1 MRNGKRSNRAEPSAR
16 PGKPEQTEQAAPSAA
31 TGRPAEVRLSREMS
45 GFSVTM
51 IGVGAMIGAGIF
63 VLTGIA
69 AGVAGPGLILAF
81 ALNGVVT
88 LFTAMAYAELG
99 SCFHDAGG
107 GYLWVKSSLP
117 HPNGFLSGWM
127 SWFAHAVACSL
138 YALGFGAYFGHV
150 LEGFGVSVPHVPYL
164 PLEKML
170 AVLAC
175 LVFAYINF
183 RGASE
188 TGKAGNIVTLSKVAI
203 ILLFIGA
210 GAWAIKGM
218 PEWKGNFSPFFPAG
232 MGAVLSA
239 MGLTFI
245 AFQGYEVIAQ
255 CSEEVMDPKRN
266 IPRAIFFALVIVIP
280 IYLLVAFV
288 AIGAIHGEGMP
299 AWRFL
304 GQMKE
309 LAVVEAARQFFPGG
323 GVVVLIGGLLSTAS
337 ALLATVYS
345 SSRVAFAMAR
355 DHNLPEFLGKVHGEK
370 KTPHRAII
378 ASAAIVIFMAVA
390 LPIEDVASAADIMF
404 LLVFLQVNVTL
415 IRMRKTHPKL
425 PRGFRVPM
433 VPLIPV
439 LGIVTQLFI
448 ALYMFFYS
456 PMAWVSA
463 GAWLAIGVVVY
474 KGYASKREEHA
485 VSVLALAEAEA
496 ARKDYQV
503 LVVPFRQEQVR
514 PLMRIAC
521 ALATNYEG
529 EVTAVFPIE
538 VPKGIPLN
546 RYTGGLQEART
557 LLRLGENIADD
568 AGVDFRRV
576 VKISHRRSYAVL
588 ETAREEKSNFILLG
602 PIGKGGWIHQLQ
614 EIVLLNVLERAPC
627 NVAIY
632 RGEAL
637 TAVKR
642 ILLAVEDTPSCRLAV
657 NIAPALSEELH
668 SPVTLLRAIPP
679 DATPAEEQGVLSWME
694 DIVKDLPFRAPVEKQ
709 VIRSPKTARTIIEN
723 VRETDL
729 LLMGASRHAGS
740 ISSLFGRDVTEEVME
755 KACVPIL
762 LLKRYQEQK
771 SSHFSGILSGR

>member
-1 MRNGKRSNRAEPSAR
+1 MKNGSRNHHKGEAPRKQDP
-16 PGKPEQTEQAAPSAA
+16 PGKAAAA
-31 TGRPAEVRLSREMS
+31 VVPGRPEEVRLSREMS

-175 LVFAYINF
+175 LVFSYINF

-188 TGKAGNIVTLSKVAI
+188 TGKAGNIVTMAKVVI
-203 ILLFIGA
+203 ILLFVGA
-210 GAWAIKGM
+210 GAWAMQGM
-218 PEWKGNFSPFFPAG
+218 PEWKGNFTPFFPVG
-232 MGAVLSA
+232 MGGVFSA

-266 IPRAIFFALVIVIP
+266 IPRAIFFALLIVIP

-288 AIGAIHGEGMP
+288 ALGAIHGEGMP
-299 AWRFL
+299 TWQFL
-304 GQMKE
+304 GKMKE

-323 GVVVLIGGLLSTAS
+323 GVVLLIGGLLSTAS
-337 ALLATVYS
+337 ALIATIYS

-355 DHNLPEFLGKVHGEK
+355 DHNLPEFLGKIHAGK
-370 KTPHRAII
+370 KTPHLSIV
-378 ASAAIVIFMAVA
+378 ASAVIVILMAVS

-415 IRMRKTHPKL
+415 IRMRKTHPNL
-425 PRGFRVPM
+425 PRGYRVPL

-448 ALYMFFYS
+448 AVYMFFYS
-456 PMAWVSA
+456 PMAWISA
-463 GAWLAIGVVVY
+463 GAWLAVGFVVY
-474 KGYASKREEHA
+474 KGYASKREELA
-485 VSVLALAEAEA
+485 VSVLALADAEA

-521 ALATNYEG
+521 ALAKNYEG
-529 EVTAVFPIE
+529 EVTAVSVVE
-538 VPKGIPLN
+538 APKGVRLN
-546 RYTGGLQEART
+546 RYSGGLQEART
-557 LLRLGENIADD
+557 LLRLGENIAAA
-568 AGVDFRRV
+568 AGVEFRRV
-576 VKISHRRSYAVL
+576 VKISHRRSYGIL

-614 EIVLLNVLERAPC
+614 EIVLLNVLDHAPC

-637 TAVKR
+637 TEVKR
-642 ILLAVEDTPSCRLAV
+642 ILLAVEDTLSCRLAI
-657 NIAPALSEELH
+657 NIAPALSEELK
-668 SPVTLLRAIPP
+668 SPVTILRTIDP
-679 DATPAEEQGVLSWME
+679 DAGKAEEQGVAAWME
-694 DIVKDLPFRAPVEKQ
+694 DVIKDLPFRVPVEKQ
-709 VIRSPKTARTIIEN
+709 VIRSHKVAKTILEN

-729 LLMGASRHAGS
+729 LLMGASRHVGA
-740 ISSLFGRDVTEEVME
+740 ISSLFGTDVTEAVVE
-755 KACVPIL
+755 KAGVPVL
-762 LLKRYQEQK
+762 LLKRYQQQK
-771 SSHFSGILSGR
+771 SSRFSGILSGR

>member
-1 MRNGKRSNRAEPSAR
+1 MKNGSRSYNRAEPVA
-16 PGKPEQTEQAAPSAA
+16 GPEKAGTQAA
-31 TGRPAEVRLSREMS
+31 TGQPAEVRLSREMS

-81 ALNGVVT
+81 ALNGIVT

-150 LEGFGVSVPHVPYL
+150 LEGFGVHVPHVSYL

-170 AVLAC
+170 AVAAC

-188 TGKAGNIVTLSKVAI
+188 TGKAGNIVTLAKVTI
-203 ILLFIGA
+203 ILIFIGA
-210 GAWAIKGM
+210 GAWAMKGM
-218 PEWKGNFSPFFPAG
+218 PEWKGNFTPFLPVG
-232 MGAVLSA
+232 MGAVFSA

-266 IPRAIFFALVIVIP
+266 IPRAIFIALAVVIP

-288 AIGAIHGEGMP
+288 AIGAIRGEGMP
-299 AWRFL
+299 NWQFL
-304 GQMKE
+304 GKMKE
-309 LAVVEAARQFFPGG
+309 LAVVEAARQFFPAG
-323 GVVVLIGGLLSTAS
+323 GVMVLIGGLLSTAS

-370 KTPHRAII
+370 KTPHRSII
-378 ASAAIVIFMAVA
+378 ASAVIVIVMAIT

-425 PRGFRVPM
+425 PRGFRVPL
-433 VPLIPV
+433 VPLIPA

-448 ALYMFFYS
+448 AVYMFFYS

-463 GAWLAIGVVVY
+463 GAWLGIGVVVY
-474 KGYASKREEHA
+474 KTYASKREEHA

-503 LVVPFRQEQVR
+503 LAVPYRQEQVR
-514 PLMRIAC
+514 PLMQIAC
-521 ALATNYEG
+521 ALARNYKG
-529 EVTAVFPIE
+529 EVTAVVPIE
-538 VPKGIPLN
+538 VPKGVRLN
-546 RYTGGLQEART
+546 RYAGGLQEART
-557 LLRLGENIADD
+557 LLRLGENIADE
-568 AGVDFRRV
+568 AGVGYRRV
-576 VKISHRRSYAVL
+576 VKFSHRQSYGIL

-602 PIGKGGWIHQLQ
+602 PLGEEGWVHHLQ
-614 EIVLLNVLERAPC
+614 EIVLLNVLEHAPC
-627 NVAIY
+627 NVAIF
-632 RGEAL
+632 RGETLAG
-637 TAVKR
+637 VER

-668 SPVTLLRAIPP
+668 SPVTMLRTIPK
-679 DATPAEEQGVLSWME
+679 DASQASEQGVASWME
-694 DIVKDLPFRAPVEKQ
+694 DIVKDLPFRGPVEKR
-709 VIRSPKTARTIIEN
+709 VIRAAKTARAILEN

-729 LLMGASRHAGS
+729 LLMGASRGAGT
-740 ISSLFGRDVTEEVME
+740 ITSLFGRDVTEEVME
-755 KACVPIL
+755 KTGAPVL
-762 LLKRYQEQK
+762 LLKRYQEKK
-771 SSHFSGILSGR
+771 SSHLSGILSGR

>member
-1 MRNGKRSNRAEPSAR
+1 MKNGSRNHRKGEAPRKQDP
-16 PGKPEQTEQAAPSAA
+16 PGKAAAA
-31 TGRPAEVRLSREMS
+31 VVPGRPEEVRLSREMS

-175 LVFAYINF
+175 LVFSYINF

-188 TGKAGNIVTLSKVAI
+188 TGKAGNIVTMAKVVI
-203 ILLFIGA
+203 ILLFVGA
-210 GAWAIKGM
+210 GAWAMQGM
-218 PEWKGNFSPFFPAG
+218 PEWKGNFTPFFPVG
-232 MGAVLSA
+232 MGGVFSA

-266 IPRAIFFALVIVIP
+266 IPRAIFFALLIVIP

-288 AIGAIHGEGMP
+288 ALGAIHGEGMP
-299 AWRFL
+299 TWQFL
-304 GQMKE
+304 GKMKE

-323 GVVVLIGGLLSTAS
+323 GVVLLIGGLLSTAS
-337 ALLATVYS
+337 ALIATIYS

-355 DHNLPEFLGKVHGEK
+355 DHNLPEFLGKIHAGK
-370 KTPHRAII
+370 KTPHLSIV
-378 ASAAIVIFMAVA
+378 ASAAIVILMAVS

-415 IRMRKTHPKL
+415 IRMRKTHPNL
-425 PRGFRVPM
+425 PRGYRVPL

-448 ALYMFFYS
+448 AVYMFFYS
-456 PMAWVSA
+456 PMAWISA
-463 GAWLAIGVVVY
+463 GAWLAVGFVVY
-474 KGYASKREEHA
+474 KGYASKREELA
-485 VSVLALAEAEA
+485 VSVLALADAEA

-521 ALATNYEG
+521 ALAKNYEG
-529 EVTAVFPIE
+529 EVTAVSVVE
-538 VPKGIPLN
+538 APKGVRLN
-546 RYTGGLQEART
+546 RYSGGLQEART
-557 LLRLGENIADD
+557 LLRLGENIAAA
-568 AGVDFRRV
+568 AGVEFRRV
-576 VKISHRRSYAVL
+576 VKISHRRSYGIL

-614 EIVLLNVLERAPC
+614 EIVLLNVLDHAPC

-637 TAVKR
+637 TEVKR
-642 ILLAVEDTPSCRLAV
+642 ILLAVEDTLSCRLAI
-657 NIAPALSEELH
+657 NIAPALSEELK
-668 SPVTLLRAIPP
+668 SPVTILRTIDP
-679 DATPAEEQGVLSWME
+679 DAGKAEEQGVAAWME
-694 DIVKDLPFRAPVEKQ
+694 DVIKDLPFRVPVEKQ
-709 VIRSPKTARTIIEN
+709 VIRSHKVAKTILEN

-729 LLMGASRHAGS
+729 LLMGASRHVGA
-740 ISSLFGRDVTEEVME
+740 ISSLFGTDVTEAVVE
-755 KACVPIL
+755 KAGVPVL
-762 LLKRYQEQK
+762 LLKRYQQQK
-771 SSHFSGILSGR
+771 SSRFSGILSGR

>member
-1 MRNGKRSNRAEPSAR
+1 MTKKPS
-16 PGKPEQTEQAAPSAA
+16 PETGAIRRGTEV
-31 TGRPAEVRLSREMS
+31 VRLSREMS
-45 GFSVTM
+45 AFSVTM

-150 LEGFGVSVPHVPYL
+150 LKGFGLDVSLIPYFS
-164 PLEKML
+164 LEKII

-175 LVFAYINF
+175 IVFAYINF

-188 TGKAGNIVTLSKVAI
+188 TGKAGNIVTLAKITV
-203 ILLFIGA
+203 ILLFIA
-210 GAWAIKGM
+210 VGAWMMRGM
-218 PEWKGNFSPFFPAG
+218 PAWKENFVPFLPLG
-232 MGAVLSA
+232 IGAVFSA

-255 CSEEVMDPKRN
+255 CSEEVMDPTRN
-266 IPRAIFFALVIVIP
+266 IPRAIFFALLIVIP

-288 AIGAIHGEGMP
+288 AIGAIRGDGMP
-299 AWRFL
+299 TWQFL
-304 GQMKE
+304 GKMKE
-309 LAVVEAARQFFPGG
+309 LAIVEAARQFVPGG
-323 GVVVLIGGLLSTAS
+323 GVLVLIGGLLSTAS

-355 DHNLPEFLGKVHGEK
+355 DHNLPAFLGKIHPEMR
-370 KTPHRAII
+370 TPHLSIV
-378 ASAAIVIFMAVA
+378 ASVVIVIFMALS

-425 PRGFRVPM
+425 KRGFRVPL

-448 ALYMFFYS
+448 AVYMFVYS
-456 PMAWVSA
+456 PKAWVSA
-463 GAWLAIGVVVY
+463 GGWLVIGFAVY
-474 KGYASKREEHA
+474 KLYASRTEEEA
-485 VSVLALAEAEA
+485 LSVLALAEAEE
-496 ARKDYQV
+496 ARKDYRI
-503 LVVPFRQEQVR
+503 LVVPFRQERVS

-521 ALATNYEG
+521 ALAKNYEG
-529 EVTAVFPIE
+529 EVVALSVIEAPPKVPLKQHTA
-538 VPKGIPLN
+538 GI
-546 RYTGGLQEART
+546 QDARN

-568 AGVDFRRV
+568 HKVEFTRLI
-576 VKISHRRSYAVL
+576 KISHRLSYGIL
-588 ETAREEKSNFILLG
+588 ETAREERSNFILLG
-602 PIGKGGWIHQLQ
+602 PIGEGGLVEQFK
-614 EIVLLNVLERAPC
+614 EIVLLNVLEHAPC

-632 RGEAL
+632 HGELL
-637 TAVKR
+637 TGVKR
-642 ILLAVEDTPSCRLAV
+642 VLLAVVDTPSCRLAV
-657 NIAPALSEELH
+657 NIAPALSEELKA
-668 SPVTLLRAIPP
+668 PVALLQVVP
-679 DATPAEEQGVLSWME
+679 DSAPKGKEQEVLGWME
-694 DIVKDLPFRAPVEKQ
+694 EVTKDLPFRMPVEKI
-709 VIRSPKTARTIIEN
+709 VLRSEDAAKSIIEAAQ
-723 VRETDL
+723 ETDL
-729 LLMGASRHAGS
+729 LLMGASRRAGR
-740 ISSLFGRDVTEEVME
+740 IISLFGPDVTEEVM
-755 KACVPIL
+755 KGARVPIL
-762 LLKRYQEQK
+762 ILKRYHQQK
-771 SSHFSGILSGR
+771 SSHLSGILTGR